1 MRTTVPLL
9 LICVCCAL
17 CDEGPLVKIRDG
29 WLRGKTG
36 KSKGGR
42 TFFSFTSIPYAKPP
56 VGELRFQPPVPND
69 PWEDIRNATEIHSD
83 CPQRNPFTGEHVKPA
98 VGNEDCLYLNVY
110 TPKIPKQDKT
120 LLPVMIFLHGG
131 GWVCGGGNT
140 NWYAP
145 DTLLDRD
152 VVLVSPNY
160 RLGPLGFLTTGDEI
174 VPGNNG
180 LKDQVLVLKWIKQNI
195 AQFGGDPDS
204 VTVFGESAGGASTHY
219 LMLSPMSKGLF
230 HRGISHSGTA
240 LCPWAFGKQETGV
253 SNSRKLAEFFKCPT
267 KNSKEMVQ
275 CLRKVDAKEII
286 EQDIQFMVRYIT
298 NLIQYK

>member
-1 MRTTVPLL
+1 M
-9 LICVCCAL
+9 
-17 CDEGPLVKIRDG
+17 
-29 WLRGKTG
+29 
-36 KSKGGR
+36 
-42 TFFSFTSIPYAKPP
+42 
-56 VGELRFQPPVPND
+56 
-69 PWEDIRNATEIHSD
+69 
-83 CPQRNPFTGEHVKPA
+83 
-98 VGNEDCLYLNVY
+98 
-110 TPKIPKQDKT
+110 
-120 LLPVMIFLHGG
+120 MFLHGG

-219 LMLSPMSKGLF
+219 LMLSPMSKGM
-230 HRGISHSGTA
+230 
-240 LCPWAFGKQETGV
+240 KV
-253 SNSRKLAEFFKCPT
+253 SC
-267 KNSKEMVQ
+267 M
-275 CLRKVDAKEII
+275 
-286 EQDIQFMVRYIT
+286 
-298 NLIQYK
+298 